1 MPHPTLAR
9 VPRAPLIWL
18 TAALLTLGLCA
29 APLVGQ
35 TPPPAGAE
43 TTYVRTNAM
52 IPMRDGVRLNTEV
65 FVPRNTPGP
74 LPILLLRTPYG
85 VGPNRIRA
93 VQGPYK
99 ELHEDGYIFVFQDI
113 RGRYKSE
120 GQFVMM
126 RAPRIPDDPR
136 GVDEASDAYD
146 TIDWL
151 VKNVPDNNGRVGIFG
166 VSYDGWTTAMALLDP
181 HPAFKA
187 ASPQASPSDMWMGD
201 DFHHNGAFRL
211 SYGFEYAAM
220 MEGTREQKPFT
231 FDRYDTYEWYLK
243 LGSLANVNAKYLNG
257 QIPTWNDFVAHPNYD
272 RFWQR
277 QTILNYLNKPV
288 TVPTLNVA
296 GWWDQ
301 EDFYGPITIYRAL
314 EKQDRNNLNFFVAGP
329 WNHGGWYRPEGNKLG
344 NVDFGGPTSLYFRQR
359 IQAPFF
365 RCHLKGR
372 CEGTQPEALTFEP
385 GANEWR
391 TWDAWPPRSGIAQ
404 RKLHFHSDGRLSF
417 EEPGRGILGAGR
429 AGERTGG
436 AGADVSRP
444 ASRASR
450 PEHYDQYVS
459 DPSHPVPYRARPIQA
474 TYDRRGSGWSAWLT
488 EDQRFVHGRPD
499 VVSWETE
506 PLTEDVAIAG
516 EVIAE
521 LFAATTGTD
530 ADWIVK
536 LIDVYPQDWPS
547 DAKMGGYQLMVANE
561 VFRGRF
567 RDGFERPSAIVPN
580 EVTRYRF
587 SLHDQNYRFKR
598 GHKIMVQVQSTWF
611 PLIDRNPQTFVPNIF
626 AAKESDFRPATMRVY
641 RSPQFASG
649 VVIPVVEPARP

>member
-1 MPHPTLAR
+1 MPNSFRTHFAVRATTLASFI
-9 VPRAPLIWL
+9 L
-18 TAALLTLGLCA
+18 A
-29 APLVGQ
+29 APLTAQ
-35 TPPPAGAE
+35 NPPPPGAE
-43 TTYVRTNAM
+43 TTYVRTNVM
-52 IPMRDGVRLNTEV
+52 IAMRDGVRLNTEI
-65 FVPRNTPGP
+65 FAPKNAREP
-74 LPILLLRTPYG
+74 LPIMLLRTPYG
-85 VGPNRIRA
+85 VGPSRIRG
-93 VQGPYK
+93 VNSPYK

-113 RGRYKSE
+113 RGRYKSD

-126 RAPRIPDDPR
+126 RPPRIPDDPR
-136 GVDEASDAYD
+136 GVDESSDAYD

-151 VKNVPDNNGRVGIFG
+151 VKNVANNNGRVGIFG

-211 SYGFEYAAM
+211 SYGFEYASR
-220 MEGTREQKPFT
+220 METSKEQDVFE
-231 FDRYDTYEWYLK
+231 FDTYDTYEWYLK
-243 LGSLANVNAKYLNG
+243 LGPLSNVNAKYLRG
-257 QIPTWNDFVAHPNYD
+257 KIPTWNDYVAHPNYD

-344 NVDFGGPTSLYFRQR
+344 NTDFGSPTSLYFRAR

-372 CEGTQPEALTFEP
+372 CDGKQPEAITFEP

-391 TWDAWPPRSGIAQ
+391 TWDSWPPRSGITQ
-404 RKLHFHSDGRLSF
+404 RRLFFGPGGRLSF
-417 EEPGRGILGAGR
+417 ELPASSVLRPAPQ
-429 AGERTGG
+429 ERTEG
-436 AGADVSRP
+436 
-444 ASRASR
+444 SRAQDAARSTQQF
-450 PEHYDQYVS
+450 DQYVS
-459 DPSHPVPYRARPIQA
+459 DPARPVPYRARPIQH
-474 TYDRRGSGWSAWLT
+474 TYDPRGSGWGAWLT
-488 EDQRFVHGRPD
+488 EDQRFVHNRPD
-499 VVSWETE
+499 VLSWETE
-506 PLTEDVAIAG
+506 PLTEDVTIAG
-516 EVIAE
+516 EVMAE

-530 ADWIVK
+530 ADWIVR
-536 LIDVYPQDWPS
+536 LIDVYPQDVPS
-547 DAKMGGYQLMVANE
+547 DPKMGGYQLMVANE
-561 VFRGRF
+561 VFRGRY
-567 RDGFERPSAIVPN
+567 RNSFERPSAIVAN
-580 EVTRYRF
+580 QVTPYRF

-626 AAKESDFRPATMRVY
+626 EAKESDFRPATVRVY
-641 RSPQFASG
+641 RSAQHASG
-649 VVIPVVEPARP
+649 VTIPVVEPARP

>member
-1 MPHPTLAR
+1 MPFAR
-9 VPRAPLIWL
+9 RPLSSRRAVL
-18 TAALLTLGLCA
+18 ALLFVSGPLA
-29 APLVGQ
+29 AQ
-35 TPPPAGAE
+35 QNPPAPGAE
-43 TTYVRTNAM
+43 TLYVRTNVM
-52 IPMRDGVRLNTEV
+52 ITMRDGVRLNTEI
-65 FVPRNTPGP
+65 FAPRNAREP

-93 VQGPYK
+93 VNSPYK

-126 RAPRIPDDPR
+126 RPPRIPDDPR

-151 VKNVPDNNGRVGIFG
+151 VKNVPNNNGRVGIFG

-211 SYGFEYAAM
+211 SYGFEYASR
-220 MEGTREQKPFT
+220 METSKEQDVFE
-231 FDRYDTYEWYLK
+231 FDTYDTYEWYLK
-243 LGSLANVNAKYLNG
+243 LGSLSNVNAKYLKG
-257 QIPTWNDFVAHPNYD
+257 RIPTWNDYVAHPNYD

-329 WNHGGWYRPEGNKLG
+329 WNHGGWFRPEGNKLG
-344 NVDFGGPTSLYFRQR
+344 NIDFGGPTSLHFRQR

-365 RCHLKGR
+365 RCYLKNR
-372 CEGTQPEALTFEP
+372 CDAKQPEAMTFEP

-391 TWDAWPPRSGIAQ
+391 TWDSWPPKSGIAQ
-404 RKLHFHSDGRLSF
+404 RKLYFHANGRLSF
-417 EEPGRGILGAGR
+417 DAPAASAVRSTAQ
-429 AGERTGG
+429 ERTE
-436 AGADVSRP
+436 AARP
-444 ASRASR
+444 QPAARSLQ
-450 PEHYDQYVS
+450 PFDEYVS
-459 DPSHPVPYRARPIQA
+459 DPARPVPYRPRPIPH
-474 TYDRRGSGWSAWLT
+474 TYDPRGSGWPTWLT
-488 EDQRFVHGRPD
+488 DDQRFVHNRPD
-499 VVSWETE
+499 VMSWETE
-506 PLTEDVAIAG
+506 PLTEDVTIAG
-516 EVIAE
+516 EVMAE

-536 LIDVYPQDWPS
+536 LIDVYPQDIAADP
-547 DAKMGGYQLMVANE
+547 KMGGYQLMVSNE

-567 RDGFERPSAIVPN
+567 RNSFERPSAVVPN
-580 EVTRYRF
+580 QVTPYRF

-598 GHKIMVQVQSTWF
+598 GHKIMVQVQSSWF

-626 AAKESDFRPATMRVY
+626 EAKESDFQPATMRVY

-649 VVIPVVEPARP
+649 VTIPVVEPIRP